1 MPDSRPYSPF
11 FDPRQD
17 SRQYDNPPATEA
29 STPRTR
35 RERLGR
41 ALQDTSELA
50 REHESERRAR
60 PSLLSPIGR
69 RRRRSPSNNTDELAG
84 VSATEQSSRHR
95 PKRRRLAPTE
105 PSEKKQPIAYGRYGQ
120 VEPGRLRLELV
131 SCDGGVHI
139 DPRHP
144 GQFLGARNI
153 LQHDKSVYC
162 SERSSSNIIL
172 RHADDTPFCLEKL
185 HIVGPEHGFTAP
197 VREGLVYV
205 GMTLNDLQK
214 YTDPPPWARRNGVHS
229 PALQSTSRRRQQL
242 PPAPRRTYLDS
253 LRSSPER
260 LTLSDALR
268 DSEVNA
274 ALEARERGQTLEAE
288 AARDATSFESDY
300 YGEDFGF
307 GRTDPEAHCDIPVVS
322 STDGP
327 DTVMTPEGDRLPVT
341 ILSDEE
347 VGPEDNSTQE
357 VLDFRLQRLRL
368 MRRRFELPWSGQDDS
383 WEGINGLRFD
393 AHHGSESS
401 SDTLTREATDTLSR
415 LNALMSRSRMRDTP
429 SNWRLSPPPPPSS
442 GDHYLQTAGSTSRDV
457 PSDVNN
463 EALERSKSTELAAD
477 DPNVQAASFAIK
489 KGKHKVAVRFDPPIS
504 GRFIL
509 LKLWAGRGNVDVQS
523 IIAKG
528 FGGPRFFLAR
538 ELA

>member
-1 MPDSRPYSPF
+1 
-11 FDPRQD
+11 
-17 SRQYDNPPATEA
+17 
-29 STPRTR
+29 
-35 RERLGR
+35 
-41 ALQDTSELA
+41 
-50 REHESERRAR
+50 
-60 PSLLSPIGR
+60 
-69 RRRRSPSNNTDELAG
+69 
-84 VSATEQSSRHR
+84 
-95 PKRRRLAPTE
+95 
-105 PSEKKQPIAYGRYGQ
+105 
-120 VEPGRLRLELV
+120 
-131 SCDGGVHI
+131 
-139 DPRHP
+139 
-144 GQFLGARNI
+144 
-153 LQHDKSVYC
+153 
-162 SERSSSNIIL
+162 
-172 RHADDTPFCLEKL
+172 
-185 HIVGPEHGFTAP
+185 
-197 VREGLVYV
+197 
-205 GMTLNDLQK
+205 
-214 YTDPPPWARRNGVHS
+214 
-229 PALQSTSRRRQQL
+229 
-242 PPAPRRTYLDS
+242 YLDS

-260 LTLSDALR
+260 LSLSDALR
-268 DSEVNA
+268 DPEVNA

-322 STDGP
+322 TDEP
-327 DTVMTPEGDRLPVT
+327 ETVMTPNGDRLPVT

-347 VGPEDNSTQE
+347 VGPEDNSSQE

-368 MRRRFELPWSGQDDS
+368 MRRRFELPWGGGDDS

-442 GDHYLQTAGSTSRDV
+442 GDHYLQTAGPNSRDL
-457 PSDVNN
+457 PSDMNN
-463 EALERSKSTELAAD
+463 ESLERSNSSELAAD

-523 IIAKG
+523 VIAKG